1 MLSPREPLDPATAP
15 KLRAL
20 IQICDVFQ
28 EAAGPTV
35 PLALVEAFLLV
46 CLYEGASLKDLCRLS
61 GQAQSTLSRHLLDL
75 ADRNRKG
82 EPGLKLVAWRHPPEE
97 LRRKEYRLTAK
108 GRALRDRLLAPGS
121 PRDAPADTSAPMVL
135 MSIDPDAP
143 VPGYRASAR
152 PRKRRVRRGRPG

>member
-1 MLSPREPLDPATAP
+1 MSPNEPLDPAAAP

-28 EAAGPTV
+28 SAAGPTV

-82 EPGLKLVAWRHPPEE
+82 EPGLKLVAWRHPPEN
-97 LRRKEYRLTAK
+97 LRLKEYFLTPK
-108 GRALRDRLLAPGS
+108 GRALRDRLLDPGPPS
-121 PRDAPADTSAPMVL
+121 DASVPMVPV

-143 VPGYRASAR
+143 TPGYRPTAA
-152 PRKRRVRRGRPG
+152 PRKRRQRRVRRR

>member
-1 MLSPREPLDPATAP
+1 MSALDLASPPDEADAP

-20 IQICDVFQ
+20 LQITDIFQ
-28 EAAGPTV
+28 QAAGPTV

-46 CLYEGASLKDLCRLS
+46 CLYEGASLKDLCKLS

-82 EPGLKLVAWRHPPEE
+82 EPGLKLIAWCHPPEE

-108 GRALRDRLLAPGS
+108 GRALRDRILRDPGRPEVPEVMMDIS
-121 PRDAPADTSAPMVL
+121 VGT
-135 MSIDPDAP
+135 
-143 VPGYRASAR
+143 VPGYRSTTA
-152 PRKRRVRRGRPG
+152 PRKRRR